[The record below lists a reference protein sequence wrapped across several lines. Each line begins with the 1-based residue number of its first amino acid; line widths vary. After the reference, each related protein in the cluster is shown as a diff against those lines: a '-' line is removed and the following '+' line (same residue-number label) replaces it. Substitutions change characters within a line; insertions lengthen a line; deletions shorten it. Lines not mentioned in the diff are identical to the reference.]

1 MATRNTENGALSSPI
16 LSTDPVDN
24 FVDCLGQIN
33 FFPAYKGPATA
44 LAKNYPSIQKGYK
57 KQSIED
63 DIEHLILSNMAVMLS
78 FTGSM
83 CISPHGGC
91 HENP

>member
-16 LSTDPVDN
+16 LSTVPVDN

-44 LAKNYPSIQKGYK
+44 LAKIYPSIKKNEK
-57 KQSIED
+57 KQCHKRYIER
-63 DIEHLILSNMAVMLS
+63 LISSNTAVMLS

-83 CISPHGGC
+83 CISLHGGR
-91 HENP
+91 HGNP